1 MTLFLIDTTM
11 DDKIELRGGY
21 FSQYPKCVARNVVE
35 GGYTERDVKFL
46 TYLTE
51 PQGKI
56 ENMKIVEE
64 REAWIHTHFIL
75 DSFFVTEQE
84 RRQISINVEPEL
96 MHLGLQYG
104 LTYDIAPSKH
114 RAIIVL
120 ECIPFDPIK
129 AEIKKLINDVI
140 EDFPVRLPE
149 QRNVVTNITVAD
161 QETEQVDVSDQVLLQ

>member
-1 MTLFLIDTTM
+1 M
-11 DDKIELRGGY
+11 DDTVGLGDGHFFQDPR
-21 FSQYPKCVARNVVE
+21 CV
-35 GGYTERDVKFL
+35 DH
-46 TYLTE
+46 LTE

-56 ENMKIVEE
+56 KSMKIVEE

-84 RRQISINVEPEL
+84 RRQISISIEPEL

-104 LTYDIAPSKH
+104 LTYNIAPSKH

-120 ECIPFDPIK
+120 ECIPFDPVKATIK
-129 AEIKKLINDVI
+129 ELINGVI

-149 QRNVVTNITVAD
+149 QRNVVTNITVTD
-161 QETEQVDVSDQVLLQ
+161 QETAAANTNVQVPVQ

>member
-1 MTLFLIDTTM
+1 
-11 DDKIELRGGY
+11 
-21 FSQYPKCVARNVVE
+21 
-35 GGYTERDVKFL
+35 
-46 TYLTE
+46 
-51 PQGKI
+51 
-56 ENMKIVEE
+56 MKIVEE

-84 RRQISINVEPEL
+84 RRQISINIEPEL

-104 LTYDIAPSKH
+104 LTYNIAPSKH

-120 ECIPFDPIK
+120 ECIPFDPVK

-161 QETEQVDVSDQVLLQ
+161 QETEQVDANDQVLLQ